1 MLLQI
6 TWSPWIGTPF
16 ATDLN
21 LKAAA
26 IIYSRVT
33 QPLEGAGLRVLY
45 MAERVSCQLMG
56 EDMPQVPMD
65 PPLFMLA
72 PLFAMWPIL
81 LWVALLTHLTYLG
94 WSIPTALMALLKGV
108 LWDVTWMSWATLF
121 LKTHERWVPFI
132 LFLCTFLFAIL
143 RPAPT
148 LSSFQFQPTIVE
160 YKELVWLAG
169 KLKLEVTEYSR

>member
-45 MAERVSCQLMG
+45 LAERVSCQLMG

-72 PLFAMWPIL
+72 PLSAMDAKYQLWRNGIPYTKKL
-81 LWVALLTHLTYLG
+81 LGNLDCDSSMRLV
-94 WSIPTALMALLKGV
+94 SC
-108 LWDVTWMSWATLF
+108 
-121 LKTHERWVPFI
+121 
-132 LFLCTFLFAIL
+132 LCCI
-143 RPAPT
+143 
-148 LSSFQFQPTIVE
+148 
-160 YKELVWLAG
+160 
-169 KLKLEVTEYSR
+169 